1 MDDAEARAVL
11 RQGGEQPPARGKLGA
26 DWMERAAELAASAT
40 GQNGAEPGEPG
51 DDYDQ
56 GVSAADFDEVSVAD
70 EPPSSPAAGQVEPR
84 PRPRP
89 PIAGRSCAR
98 REQLGQGQ
106 GQAQASPAGESGRAY
121 LPRLGVPRV
130 GRDAG

>member
-70 EPPSSPAAGQVEPR
+70 EPPSSPAAAADRWPIVCAPR
-84 PRPRP
+84 AARARARP
-89 PIAGRSCAR
+89 
-98 REQLGQGQ
+98 
-106 GQAQASPAGESGRAY
+106 SPSITRG
-121 LPRLGVPRV
+121 
-130 GRDAG
+130 

>member
-1 MDDAEARAVL
+1 MDDAEARAIL

-56 GVSAADFDEVSVAD
+56 GVSAADFDGVSVAD
-70 EPPSSPAAGQVEPR
+70 EPPSSPHGARAAAAAAAAAADRWPIVCAPR
-84 PRPRP
+84 
-89 PIAGRSCAR
+89 AAR
-98 REQLGQGQ
+98 AR
-106 GQAQASPAGESGRAY
+106 ASPSPSITRG
-121 LPRLGVPRV
+121 
-130 GRDAG
+130 